1 MDHEN
6 LYKKY
11 YLEQKGIVNIINK
24 GIIVFDT
31 SALLDFYY
39 YSDDV
44 QQQLF
49 QNSFKGL
56 KGRLW
61 IPAQCYFEFLKN
73 KGKVSGK
80 PRNSYKMLLERT
92 NSDGGYVPKI
102 TSIAKNVGK
111 DDMIDLKGQLKTL
124 KEITLKKDKHP
135 YLDQE
140 LFVSFDQAISDLET
154 NLTTFS
160 EAASQFEECI
170 IKKIDEKIN
179 ELKDEADD
187 VQQFI
192 DTNYEIGEE
201 LTYEMMSK
209 ICDEGRVRYSEKIP
223 PGYEDGKDK
232 TGMQK
237 YGDLFAW
244 KEILCMAGDRK
255 KDVLLISHD
264 TKVDWWDK
272 NQEAPCF
279 ELLKEF
285 NSVTG
290 KRFWS
295 CNMNK
300 FLHLLNESGNVENQ
314 ISEKIIDEV
323 NDATKQMI
331 EDSLKMEIDSLHKGV
346 LLRWLDD
353 ETDYMLGDRHDII
366 SEWRVFGKCYLYDA
380 INYRGDET
388 LVLMNIVEK
397 TNYANVYHAINNLLE
412 IKRYYDKFGRD
423 YRYRQVIVAKSRI
436 TAEKI
441 AKQIEEHTKLVK
453 IFRNENIENDLVYL
467 DDGQLIYMSSN
478 HPMG

>member
-1 MDHEN
+1 MSKID

-11 YLEQKGIVNIINK
+11 YLGQEEIVKIIND

-49 QNSFKGL
+49 QSTFNGL
-56 KGRLW
+56 QGRLW

-92 NSDGGYVPKI
+92 NNDGGYIPKI
-102 TSIAKNVGK
+102 ISIAKNVGK
-111 DDMIDLKGQLKTL
+111 DDIKDLKGQLKTL
-124 KEITLKKDKHP
+124 KETTLKKDKHP

-140 LFVSFDQAISDLET
+140 LFASFDQAISNLET
-154 NLTTFS
+154 SISAFS

-170 IKKIDEKIN
+170 TKKIDEKMN
-179 ELKDEADD
+179 ELKDETDD

-201 LTYEMMSK
+201 LSYEMMAK

-223 PGYEDGKDK
+223 PGYEDGKEK

-255 KDVLLISHD
+255 KDVLLIIHD
-264 TKVDWWDK
+264 TKADWWDK
-272 NQEAPCF
+272 KQEAPCF

-295 CNMNK
+295 CNMNT
-300 FLHLLNESGNVENQ
+300 FLHLLNESGNVENK
-314 ISEKIIDEV
+314 ISEEIIEEV
-323 NDATKQMI
+323 NDATKQVM
-331 EDSLKMEIDSLHKGV
+331 EDSLKTEIDSLYTGV
-346 LLRWLDD
+346 LLQWLDS
-353 ETDYMLGDRHDII
+353 ETDYMLGERHGII
-366 SEWRVFGKCYLYDA
+366 SEAVP
-380 INYRGDET
+380 
-388 LVLMNIVEK
+388 
-397 TNYANVYHAINNLLE
+397 
-412 IKRYYDKFGRD
+412 
-423 YRYRQVIVAKSRI
+423 
-436 TAEKI
+436 
-441 AKQIEEHTKLVK
+441 
-453 IFRNENIENDLVYL
+453 
-467 DDGQLIYMSSN
+467 SSW
-478 HPMG
+478 